1 MSEPLKAHEL
11 VQVVAGLVRMPTE
24 LLAQIANVPANNL
37 ATWLQGKKQNLL
49 STSIRAVLRSIGI
62 EIGAEG
68 AYLSADRVHYWHLDD
83 RMFGQRKGLSV
94 YRQLTLISKMLTD
107 CQITEVLMDGTKA
120 PRRGCRYFMLSK
132 RDGSPVRLVIRVN
145 VGMWR
150 KPQITPDVIRGAM
163 WRDESDEHVVHVI
176 DPVFWSRVV
185 TRDLTI
191 HEFDW
196 IFTGSYD
203 STSWADVGL
212 AAREAGVR
220 PHDLMGYI
228 HQKAEFARK
237 SNCAPSNTNGVMV
250 LQDNVTWLHQQAS

>member
-1 MSEPLKAHEL
+1 MSNPLKAHEL
-11 VQVVAGLVRMPTE
+11 VQVVSGLVRMPPE
-24 LLAQIANVPANNL
+24 LLAQIANVPVKNL
-37 ATWLQGKKQNLL
+37 DTWLQGKQQNLL
-49 STSIRAVLRSIGI
+49 STSIRAVLRAIGI

-83 RMFGQRKGLSV
+83 RMFRQRKGSA
-94 YRQLTLISKMLTD
+94 YRQLTLISKMLAD
-107 CQITEVLMDGTKA
+107 CQITEVLMDGTSA
-120 PRRGCRYFMLSK
+120 PRSGCRYFMLSK

-145 VGMWR
+145 VGLFR
-150 KPQITPDVIRGAM
+150 KPQVTPDVVRGAM
-163 WRDESDEHVVHVI
+163 WRDESDEHVVPVC

-185 TRDLTI
+185 SRDLTI

-196 IFTGSYD
+196 IFSGSYD

-237 SNCAPSNTNGVMV
+237 SAHAPANRNGVMV
-250 LQDNVTWLHQQAS
+250 LEDNVTWLHQQAV